1 MRLVYSFKIKYT
13 DELREQ
19 MILSNNLYNQANY
32 MIKEYYKSTGK
43 YLSYPEVELR
53 CKTQEEQFNNYRKIH
68 KAQCAQQVLKILDQN
83 WRSFFK
89 SIKNYKK
96 NPSKY
101 KGCPKPPKYKEKG
114 VYSLLVFTNQ
124 SCQIK
129 ENKIHLW
136 KDCKSIKIPQE
147 EFDFTQ
153 FQQVRFIPKKRYIK
167 VEIIYNKECINS
179 DLYTSKALGIDFGL
193 DNLATCVSEDKTFIV
208 SGKILKS
215 INQFYNKTK
224 AKLKS
229 QKEDKGKRRKWL
241 NTDKLQKLEEKR
253 SDFIKDFL
261 HKTSRGIVNFCL
273 SNKISKIVVGHNK
286 QWKDSIAIGKQNN
299 QNLVSIP
306 HSQLISYLK
315 YKCELVGIIL
325 VEHEESYTSKCD
337 ALAFEGIKKNK
348 VYLGKR
354 IKRGL
359 FQSSVGK
366 LINADVNGALNI
378 LRKVISDSFVRK
390 ITDSGSLFLPVKI
403 RTISELSNFCKNKS
417 VIKC

>member
-1 MRLVYSFKIKYT
+1 MRLVYSFKIQYT
-13 DELREQ
+13 NELREQ

-32 MIKEYYKSTGK
+32 MIKEHYKSTGK
-43 YLSYPEVELR
+43 YLSYFDVELK
-53 CKTQEEQFNNYRKIH
+53 CKTQEEQFNNYRKLQ
-68 KAQCAQQVLKILDQN
+68 KAQCAQQILKILDQN

-89 SIKNYKK
+89 SIKDYKR

-101 KGCPKPPKYKEKG
+101 KGCPKPPRYKEKSA
-114 VYSLLVFTNQ
+114 YNSLIFTNQ

-129 ENKIHLW
+129 NSKIHLW
-136 KDCKSIKIPQE
+136 KGCKPIKIPQKE
-147 EFDFTQ
+147 YDFSQ
-153 FQQVRFIPKKRYIK
+153 FQQVRLIPKKRYIK
-167 VEIIYNKECINS
+167 VEIIYNKECVNS
-179 DLYTSKALGIDFGL
+179 DLDASKSMGIDLGL
-193 DNLATCVSEDKTFIV
+193 DNLVTCVLEDKTFIV

-215 INQFYNKTK
+215 INRLYNKTK

-229 QKEDKGKRRKWL
+229 QKEGEGKRRKWL

-253 SDFIKDFL
+253 LDFIKDYL

-273 SNKISKIVVGHNK
+273 SNKVSKIVIGHNK

-299 QNLVSIP
+299 QNFVNIP

-325 VEHEESYTSKCD
+325 VECEESYTSKCD
-337 ALAFEGIKKNK
+337 ALAFEAIKKQD

-354 IKRGL
+354 VKRGL
-359 FQSSVGK
+359 FQSSIGK

-390 ITDSGSLFLPVKI
+390 IIDSGSLFLPVKI
-403 RTISELSNFCKNKS
+403 RTIPELSIFCK
-417 VIKC
+417 I

>member
-19 MILSNNLYNQANY
+19 MLLSNNLYNQANY

-43 YLSYPEVELR
+43 YLSYSEVELR
-53 CKTQEEQFNNYRKIH
+53 CKIQEDRLNNYRKIH
-68 KAQCAQQVLKILDQN
+68 KAQCSQQILKILDQN

-89 SIKNYKK
+89 SIKDYKK
-96 NPSKY
+96 NSSKY
-101 KGCPKPPKYKEKG
+101 KGCPKPPKYKKKG
-114 VYSLLVFTNQ
+114 AYNSLVFTNQ

-136 KDCKSIKIPQE
+136 RGCKQIKLPQK

-153 FQQVRFIPKKRYIK
+153 FQQVRLIPKKKYIK
-167 VEIIYNKECINS
+167 VEIIYNKECVNS
-179 DLYTSKALGIDFGL
+179 DLDASKSMGIDLGL
-193 DNLATCVSEDKTFIV
+193 DNLVTCVSEDKTFIV

-215 INQFYNKTK
+215 MNQSYNKTK
-224 AKLKS
+224 ARLQS
-229 QKEDKGKRRKWL
+229 QKENKGKRRKWL

-273 SNKISKIVVGHNK
+273 SNKISKIVIGHNK
-286 QWKDSIAIGKQNN
+286 QWKDSIALGKQNN
-299 QNLVSIP
+299 QNFVSVP
-306 HSQLISYLK
+306 HSQLTSYLK

-325 VEHEESYTSKCD
+325 IKSEESYTSKCD
-337 ALAFEGIKKNK
+337 ALAFEDIKKNK

-354 IKRGL
+354 VKRGL
-359 FQSSVGK
+359 FQSSIGK

-390 ITDSGSLFLPVKI
+390 IIDSGSLFLPAKI
-403 RTISELSNFCKNKS
+403 RTINQLSNFCK
-417 VIKC
+417 IKVL

>member
-1 MRLVYSFKIKYT
+1 MRLVYSFKIRYT

-43 YLSYPEVELR
+43 YLSYLKVELK

-68 KAQCAQQVLKILDQN
+68 KAQCAQQILKILDQN
-83 WRSFFK
+83 WKSFFK
-89 SIKNYKK
+89 SIKDFKQ
-96 NPSKY
+96 NPLKY
-101 KGCPKPPKYKEKG
+101 KGCPKPPRYKEKG
-114 VYSLLVFTNQ
+114 VFNTLIYPNQ

-129 ENKIHLW
+129 DSKIHLW
-136 KDCKSIKIPQE
+136 RDYEPIKLPQK
-147 EFDFTQ
+147 EFDFTR
-153 FQQVRFIPKKRYIK
+153 FQQVRLIPKKQYIK
-167 VEIIYNKECINS
+167 VEIVYNKDCVNS
-179 DLYTSKALGIDFGL
+179 DLDAPKALGIDLGL
-193 DNLATCVSEDKTFIV
+193 DNLVTCVSEDKTFTV

-215 INQFYNKTK
+215 MNQFYNKTK

-229 QKEDKGKRRKWL
+229 QKEGEGKRRKWL

-299 QNLVSIP
+299 QNFVSIP

-315 YKCELVGIIL
+315 YKCELVGIMF
-325 VEHEESYTSKCD
+325 VECEESYTSKCD
-337 ALAFEGIKKNK
+337 ALALEDIKKNK
-348 VYLGKR
+348 VYLGNR

-390 ITDSGSLFLPVKI
+390 IIDSGSLFLPVKI
-403 RTISELSNFCKNKS
+403 RTINQLSNFCKIN
-417 VIKC
+417 VL

>member
-13 DELREQ
+13 NELREQ

-43 YLSYPEVELR
+43 YLSYPDVELK
-53 CKTQEEQFNNYRKIH
+53 CKAQEDCYNNYRKIH
-68 KAQCAQQVLKILDQN
+68 KAQCAQQILKILDQN

-89 SIKNYKK
+89 SIKDYKR

-101 KGCPKPPKYKEKG
+101 KGFPKPPRYKDKG
-114 VYSLLVFTNQ
+114 SYNSLIFTNQ

-129 ENKIHLW
+129 DNKICLW
-136 KDCKSIKIPQE
+136 KGCKPIKLPQRE
-147 EFDFTQ
+147 YDFSQ

-167 VEIIYNKECINS
+167 VEVVYNKECVNS
-179 DLYTSKALGIDFGL
+179 DLDASKSMGIDLGL
-193 DNLATCVSEDKTFIV
+193 DNLVTCVSEDKTFIV

-229 QKEDKGKRRKWL
+229 QKEDKGKRRKRL

-253 SDFIKDFL
+253 SDFIKDYL

-273 SNKISKIVVGHNK
+273 SNKISKIVIGHNK

-299 QNLVSIP
+299 QNFVNIP

-325 VEHEESYTSKCD
+325 VESEESYTSKCD
-337 ALAFEGIKKNK
+337 ALAFEAIKKQDI
-348 VYLGKR
+348 YLGKR
-354 IKRGL
+354 VKRGL

-390 ITDSGSLFLPVKI
+390 IIDSGSLFLPVKI
-403 RTISELSNFCKNKS
+403 RTIPELSNFCK
-417 VIKC
+417 IKVL

>member
-32 MIKEYYKSTGK
+32 MIKEHYKYTGK
-43 YLSYPEVELR
+43 YLSYPEVELK

-68 KAQCAQQVLKILDQN
+68 KAQCAQQILKILDQN
-83 WRSFFK
+83 WKSFFK
-89 SIKNYKK
+89 SIKDYKK

-114 VYSLLVFTNQ
+114 TYNSLVYPNQ
-124 SCQIK
+124 SCRIR
-129 ENKIHLW
+129 NSKIHLW
-136 KDCKSIKIPQE
+136 KGYKPIKIPQKE
-147 EFDFTQ
+147 YDFSQ

-167 VEIIYNKECINS
+167 IEIIYNKECVNS
-179 DLYTSKALGIDFGL
+179 DLDASKSMGIDLGL
-193 DNLATCVSEDKTFIV
+193 DNLVTCISEDKTFIV

-215 INQFYNKTK
+215 MNQLYNKTK

-229 QKEDKGKRRKWL
+229 QKENKGKRRKWL

-299 QNLVSIP
+299 QNFVTIP

-315 YKCELVGIIL
+315 YKCELVGIVL
-325 VEHEESYTSKCD
+325 VESEESYTSKCD
-337 ALAFEGIKKNK
+337 ALAFEKVKKHE

-354 IKRGL
+354 VKRGL

-378 LRKVISDSFVRK
+378 LRKVINDSSVRK
-390 ITDSGSLFLPVKI
+390 IIDSGSLFLPVKI
-403 RTISELSNFCKNKS
+403 RAVPELSNFCK
-417 VIKC
+417 IKVL